1 MVERRSPKPEVG
13 GSIPF
18 APANKVYEFMKN
30 PLKFIQDVKQE
41 AFKVTWPTAKETV
54 VILNWQERR
63 ESNPQPPVLETGAL
77 PIELHSYSVYSI
89 ILVTTPALQFFLLLE

>member
-18 APANKVYEFMKN
+18 APANLVYKIMKN

-41 AFKVTWPTAKETV
+41 AFKVTWPTWKETLQVALMVFAMAV
-54 VILNWQERR
+54 VMSL
-63 ESNPQPPVLETGAL
+63 
-77 PIELHSYSVYSI
+77 
-89 ILVTTPALQFFLLLE
+89 FFLLLDQMLKFLLEILLKVSL